1 MDALS
6 RDHSISICNCF
17 VINLSLQCRM
27 SQVDHLDVSL
37 GTLTLKVF
45 TQAVFAILA
54 TVHNTIISD
63 LCYITFYTVSWV
75 ALCYRV
81 DDRGL

>member
-63 LCYITFYTVSWV
+63 LCYIMSYTVSLV